1 MQDST
6 TEDVIRLALGEIDF
20 DPDALRAKYLEERDK
35 RLRDDAND
43 QYIEVK
49 GDFSNYVDDP
59 YEKRVDRE
67 PLTDTVE
74 VVIIGGGF
82 GGLLLAG
89 RLREAGFNDIRV
101 VEKGG
106 DFGGTWYWNRYPGAM
121 CDVESYCY
129 LPMLEELNYIPEN
142 KYSFAPE
149 IMGHTQNIAKHYGLY
164 ENVCLS
170 TEVTDLTWDEEDQFW
185 IVSTNRGDRMRARFV
200 AMANGQA
207 GRHYRYW
214 GDRRA
219 VYPAS
224 G

>member
-74 VVIIGGGF
+74 VVIIGG
-82 GGLLLAG
+82 
-89 RLREAGFNDIRV
+89 
-101 VEKGG
+101 
-106 DFGGTWYWNRYPGAM
+106 DFGGTWY
-121 CDVESYCY
+121 
-129 LPMLEELNYIPEN
+129 
-142 KYSFAPE
+142 
-149 IMGHTQNIAKHYGLY
+149 
-164 ENVCLS
+164 
-170 TEVTDLTWDEEDQFW
+170 
-185 IVSTNRGDRMRARFV
+185 
-200 AMANGQA
+200 
-207 GRHYRYW
+207 
-214 GDRRA
+214 
-219 VYPAS
+219 
-224 G
+224 